1 MRTYADVCGRM
12 LTHVYAA
19 GLNSAQASH
28 DTGKASNKH
37 TAIRNSR
44 GGGAQQQQQQS
55 GQMGCRFFTNQF
67 TCFTST
73 EVQILT
79 PEELLQRPASGGLG
93 RSHVAPVTRSNLAA
107 TLLERSTASS
117 DKSTASSSD
126 SKSTRPWLQVLSFLA
141 FLVQKY
147 KY

>member
-1 MRTYADVCGRM
+1 M

-19 GLNSAQASH
+19 GLNSAQASR

-44 GGGAQQQQQQS
+44 GGGGAVAAAPERTDGLQVL
-55 GQMGCRFFTNQF
+55 TNQF
-67 TCFTST
+67 ICFSST
-73 EVQILT
+73 KVQILT
-79 PEELLQRPASGGLG
+79 PEELLQRLASGGLG

-117 DKSTASSSD
+117 DKSTASSASD